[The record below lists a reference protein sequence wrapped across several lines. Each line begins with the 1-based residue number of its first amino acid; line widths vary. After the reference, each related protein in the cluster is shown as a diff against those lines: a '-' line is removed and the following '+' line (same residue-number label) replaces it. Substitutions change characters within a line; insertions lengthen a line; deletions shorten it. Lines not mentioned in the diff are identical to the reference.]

1 MLAEKRDNESNGNM
15 AEFDNGYM
23 TNIARR
29 YPATKDCVE
38 TVNYD
43 DERFAHKIIPTKIY
57 SYDLII
63 PV

>member
-23 TNIARR
+23 ANIAHR

-43 DERFAHKIIPTKIY
+43 DERFALENLILYIY
-57 SYDLII
+57 TRACF
-63 PV
+63 